1 MLKDSSSF
9 IPYNAT
15 TVKNSTVYTTYCQLS
30 RQQLADGKVIMVK
43 RLRPEYLDNEKL
55 RSCLAKEYEIGR
67 RVSAKTH
74 YVVKYNN
81 FVSNDE
87 EVELIMDFVDGDTL
101 DKFVEEHPDYFRN
114 KANLCRFLLQLLEGI
129 RAIHHANAVHLDIKP
144 SNLMMTHVNRDVCII
159 DLGFCHAD
167 SWPGLLGTTADFAAP
182 ELLAHNYDIDARTDI
197 YAIGK
202 ILLYIEHQLQVTFR
216 GYRLPKDL
224 KGFVQR
230 CIRQNKQERWNSV
243 DEALGFMDSS
253 RKKLVKWRIAAVTA
267 STALLVLTVLFCLRN
282 ISEDPKLFVGEN
294 NIVYEVLSED
304 SAICQVVGSD
314 STQIFKHIYIRSSVS
329 HNNKQYTV
337 TGIADNAFKYN
348 NLESLSLPQT
358 LQTIGNNAFLGCQKL
373 QFVDIPDC
381 VTTIG
386 SQSFWLCRSMSS
398 LRLPSGIKEIP
409 SGAFSFTN
417 MENVVVPE
425 GVTTIGCD
433 AFAANERLV
442 NVSLPKSLQS
452 LERGVFWKCKALKT
466 ITIPENVREIGVLA
480 FYDCTSLA
488 DIYNLSPVPQNVSKI
503 FSPDMH
509 VTVHVPRGSA
519 ELYRKHYVWKSTTI
533 VEKTY

>member
-1 MLKDSSSF
+1 M
-9 IPYNAT
+9 
-15 TVKNSTVYTTYCQLS
+15 
-30 RQQLADGKVIMVK
+30 
-43 RLRPEYLDNEKL
+43 
-55 RSCLAKEYEIGR
+55 
-67 RVSAKTH
+67 
-74 YVVKYNN
+74 
-81 FVSNDE
+81 
-87 EVELIMDFVDGDTL
+87 
-101 DKFVEEHPDYFRN
+101 
-114 KANLCRFLLQLLEGI
+114 
-129 RAIHHANAVHLDIKP
+129 
-144 SNLMMTHVNRDVCII
+144 
-159 DLGFCHAD
+159 
-167 SWPGLLGTTADFAAP
+167 
-182 ELLAHNYDIDARTDI
+182 
-197 YAIGK
+197 
-202 ILLYIEHQLQVTFR
+202 
-216 GYRLPKDL
+216 
-224 KGFVQR
+224 
-230 CIRQNKQERWNSV
+230 
-243 DEALGFMDSS
+243 
-253 RKKLVKWRIAAVTA
+253 
-267 STALLVLTVLFCLRN
+267 
-282 ISEDPKLFVGEN
+282 
-294 NIVYEVLSED
+294 LSED

-466 ITIPENVREIGVLA
+466 ITIPENVREIGILA
-480 FYDCTSLA
+480 FYDRLRSAYRHLQPFAC
-488 DIYNLSPVPQNVSKI
+488 
-503 FSPDMH
+503 
-509 VTVHVPRGSA
+509 SA
-519 ELYRKHYVWKSTTI
+519 ECEQDIQSRHACHCPRSPWQCRTISQALCVEINDYSRENLLIMDKNSTTCQYFSCCMLLYSSNSFRHSSRPI
-533 VEKTY
+533 SSI